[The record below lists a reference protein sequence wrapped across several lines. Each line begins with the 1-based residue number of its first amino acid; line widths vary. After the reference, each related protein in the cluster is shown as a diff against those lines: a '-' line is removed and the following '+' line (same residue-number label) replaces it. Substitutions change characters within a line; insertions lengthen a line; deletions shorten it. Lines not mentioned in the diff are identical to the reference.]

1 MNNHQLGPQNSRK
14 LGYADIS
21 LLLSIVVMVGLPG
34 IARLMGDGGF
44 SLLTICWTV
53 IFPVFSFL
61 VGWMGG
67 KSLRDNAYMPLFPAC
82 FYLAGMWL
90 FHSIKDMD
98 VLLNSGSYFIIG
110 EVGLVLRMLFEK
122 YIRKSI

>member
-1 MNNHQLGPQNSRK
+1 MNDHKLGPQKSHK

-21 LLLSIVVMVGLPG
+21 LLLSLVVMLGLPG

-53 IFPVFSFL
+53 IFPAFSFI

-67 KSLRDNAYMPLFPAC
+67 KKLRDNLYMPMFPAG

-98 VLLNSGSYFIIG
+98 VLLNAGFYMLLG
-110 EVGLVLRMLFEK
+110 LGGLVLRMLFEK